1 MRPVLPLKNMKKK
14 SKKDEFLR
22 ITEKKRY
29 EEKVKDSRFIATA
42 APIESAEEAAAFIA
56 EMKKEFHDATH
67 NCSAW
72 KTGQGTK
79 MKYRYNDDGE
89 PSGTAGLPILK
100 AIDAREI
107 SNICV
112 VVTRYFGGTRLG
124 TGGLMRAYGQLAAE
138 LLKKCKIEKK
148 YLTQTLE
155 FSVAF
160 DFVSVIHNIVK
171 NFDANLKD
179 SQYGDDVLFIVEV
192 RSSEYSNFRTKLTE
206 ATNGQTQFK

>member
-1 MRPVLPLKNMKKK
+1 MKKR

-22 ITEKKRY
+22 ITEKNSY
-29 EEKVKDSRFIATA
+29 EEKVKDSRFIAKA
-42 APIESAEEAAAFIA
+42 APIESPEEAVAFIA

-72 KTGQGTK
+72 RVGQGNI

-100 AIDAREI
+100 AIEAREI

-138 LLKKCKIEKK
+138 VLKKSKIEKK

-155 FSVAF
+155 FSVPF

-192 RSSEYSNFRTKLTE
+192 RSSEFSNFRSKLTE
-206 ATNGQTQFK
+206 ATNGQAQFK